1 MSKNYISISKD
12 HFNKVADETLEVGMK
27 TNQLI
32 QSLESIKS
40 FINLTD
46 EEIAQI
52 KNTVSILENKM
63 DLIEDLVDDENNQ
76 FFNAKNLDVE

>member
-12 HFNKVADETLEVGMK
+12 YFERVADDAVEVGMK

-52 KNTVSILENKM
+52 KNTVSILEGKI

-76 FFNAKNLDVE
+76 FFNASKLDVE